1 MKDFT
6 LNEMLEMQKALQE
19 KYKHKWSA
27 LTPEQGRHQ
36 LLWMIIAF
44 FIMLLTT
51 KWSMITG
58 DKESPLMAGVTFM
71 ISGVIASL
79 ICGIG
84 PALVLRKREKSGWI
98 YAFPLAL
105 LLVGVSGA
113 VLWELT
119 QLSVFSYAVLIC
131 TFPAAPI
138 YNCLVFNHSPLFD
151 YMANALVFIA
161 PLLYALVIY
170 LASIVSRKRTLQPIQ
185 L

>member
-1 MKDFT
+1 MENMETQSNKKKSFFGT
-6 LNEMLEMQKALQE
+6 FVLIYLALN
-19 KYKHKWSA
+19 
-27 LTPEQGRHQ
+27 
-36 LLWMIIAF
+36 IIAF

-51 KWSMITG
+51 KQSMITG
-58 DKESPLMAGVTFM
+58 DNESPLMAGVTFM
-71 ISGVIASL
+71 IIGAIAAL

-113 VLWELT
+113 ILWEFT

-151 YMANALVFIA
+151 YMDNALVFIA

-170 LASIVSRKRTLQPIQ
+170 LAFIVSRKRTLRPIHI
-185 L
+185 

>member
-1 MKDFT
+1 MENIETQNNKTKSFFGT
-6 LNEMLEMQKALQE
+6 FVFICLALN
-19 KYKHKWSA
+19 
-27 LTPEQGRHQ
+27 
-36 LLWMIIAF
+36 IIAF

-84 PALVLRKREKSGWI
+84 PALVLCKREKSGWI

-185 L
+185 S